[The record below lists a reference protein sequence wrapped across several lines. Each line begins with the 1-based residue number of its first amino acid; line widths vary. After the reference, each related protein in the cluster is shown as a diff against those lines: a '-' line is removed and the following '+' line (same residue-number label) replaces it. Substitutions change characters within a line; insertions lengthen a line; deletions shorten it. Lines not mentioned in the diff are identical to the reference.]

1 MPGVPAPVVI
11 LGTLLAVGHTVL
23 PVSLILLEHFL
34 NFTWKPGSLDAAK
47 HGAIARRPPKVA
59 PVVCSVQTPDFLMIM
74 KNIVIMMMIVMMV
87 FHVMVFH
94 PLLQK
99 SPSTAGESS
108 AAGEFSTAGEFSA
121 AATRITAVV
130 INIRHVCIL
139 LKLRSYKCWYIS

>member
-23 PVSLILLEHFL
+23 PVSLILCGLF
-34 NFTWKPGSLDAAK
+34 FVFMQKPGFLDAAQ
-47 HGAIARRPPKVA
+47 HGAVACRPPKVA

-99 SPSTAGESS
+99 SPSTAGE
-108 AAGEFSTAGEFSA
+108 FST
-121 AATRITAVV
+121 AATRITAFATST
-130 INIRHVCIL
+130 RHISIL
-139 LKLRSYKCWYIS
+139 LKLHFDI